1 MPCHDS
7 SHTKQAARMYFR
19 AAVDYGTRNEQRRWV
34 GVALDFLER
43 GALLLQMILMTQVA
57 TYIHFLT

>member
-1 MPCHDS
+1 
-7 SHTKQAARMYFR
+7 MYFR

-57 TYIHFLT
+57 TYIHFFT